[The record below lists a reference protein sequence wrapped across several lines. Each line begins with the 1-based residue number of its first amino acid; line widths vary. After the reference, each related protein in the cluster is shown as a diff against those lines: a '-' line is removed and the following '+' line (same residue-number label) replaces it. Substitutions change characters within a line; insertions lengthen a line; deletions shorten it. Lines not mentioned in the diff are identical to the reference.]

1 MPGSN
6 PIGVRFAAISHYLP
20 ERILTNADLEKM
32 MDTSDDWIV
41 QRTGVRRRHVCVEGE
56 SVREMSLR
64 VLKDLLRRSGLPA
77 ADLDLLIL
85 ATVGSSMAC
94 PSTACQMLCD
104 LAEDPEFGPTNAGAF
119 DMTAACSGFVYGVN
133 LAHGMIRSG
142 QCRNIVVIGTEH
154 LTKMVEYSTRG
165 RGTAILFGDGSGGVL
180 LRGTDDPSKGVLAQS
195 MRSDGRRWCDLF
207 IPRRESDFP
216 GGKATDDLPMGIMRM
231 NGRAVFKFAVGTF
244 SDLIGETLEKAGLS
258 PDDVDHFICH
268 QSNIRILEAARD
280 RFGIPPEKMAINID
294 RVGNTSAASVPIL
307 LSELTA
313 SGAIK
318 AGDRV
323 MMVAFGAGLTWT
335 SSLWQL

>member
-6 PIGVRFAAISHYLP
+6 PIGVRLATISHYLP
-20 ERILTNADLEKM
+20 KRILSNADLEKM

-41 QRTGVRRRHVCVEGE
+41 QRTGVHRRHMCAEDE
-56 SVREMSLR
+56 SVRTMSLC
-64 VLKDLLRRSGLPA
+64 VLKDLLRESGLPPEE
-77 ADLDLLIL
+77 LDLLIL

-133 LAHGMIRSG
+133 LAHGLIRSG
-142 QCRNIVVIGTEH
+142 QCRNVAVIGTEH

-165 RGTAILFGDGSGGVL
+165 RGTAILFGDGSGGAL
-180 LRGTDDPSKGVLAQS
+180 LRATDDPSKGLLAQS
-195 MRSDGRRWCDLF
+195 MHSDGTRWRDLF
-207 IPRRESDFP
+207 IPRSECDFP
-216 GGKATDDLPMGIMRM
+216 DGVANDDLPMGIMRM

-244 SDLIGETLEKAGLS
+244 GDLIAETLEKAGLS
-258 PDDVDHFICH
+258 ADDVDHYICH

-280 RFGIPPEKMAINID
+280 RFGIPPEKMPINID

-307 LSELTA
+307 LSEQTK
-313 SGAIK
+313 SGLIK
-318 AGDRV
+318 EGDRV